1 MLSFIPSQ
9 DSQTLA
15 FEISGTVTKED
26 LKKLEQE
33 IEKQFSEDQQFN
45 AYAIMQQ
52 PEMPTFKAIA
62 EEAKIDMKRWS
73 QYRKLAV
80 VSEKNWLET
89 ITNLGGFL
97 PGIEAKHF
105 NMDETQQAWSW
116 IKADQ

>member
-26 LKKLEQE
+26 LKKLEQA
-33 IEKQFSEDQQFN
+33 IEEQFSEDQQFN

-52 PEMPTFKAIA
+52 PEMPTLKAIA

-73 QYRKLAV
+73 QYHKLAV

-89 ITNLGGFL
+89 MTNLSDFL
-97 PGIEAKHF
+97 PGIKAKHF
-105 NMDETQQAWSW
+105 KMNEMKQAWSW
-116 IKADQ
+116 IKAEQ